1 MSPTGGGSR
10 SIQINTAISQNV
22 DVPEEFEDEEIR
34 SVSTLYNAADA
45 KKKADEQRKLKE
57 NAKQRRLLEIE
68 EEDQGIILAENFG
81 NIEEKASPFPKTV
94 STSNF

>member
-22 DVPEEFEDEEIR
+22 DDDVPEELDDDEIR

-45 KKKADEQRKLKE
+45 KKKMQ
-57 NAKQRRLLEIE
+57 
-68 EEDQGIILAENFG
+68 
-81 NIEEKASPFPKTV
+81 
-94 STSNF
+94 